1 MPELPEVET
10 TVRGLHETVLGKTIT
25 SLWSDLPTKNHPKKD
40 EIKNLSFWNS
50 FKKRVTK
57 ATITGIQRRG
67 KNILIRLDNGFTILI
82 HMKMTGHLMVGN
94 YRKGKPSDGKPEHNW
109 TWWGDTKHLQD
120 PFNRF
125 IHFVIRFTDETSL
138 VFCDSRKFGTV
149 TLVKHEDLQNSRH
162 LKNLGPDALEDN
174 ISLSTFKTRILK
186 RKNTPIKTVL
196 LDQTL
201 LTGIGNIYSD
211 EILFL
216 AGIHPHRTPKSLT
229 NIEWKKIWQS
239 MKPVLEKG
247 LKFGGDSTSD
257 YRNVYGEHG
266 TFHHAHNAY
275 RKTGKKCSKKNCNG
289 MIKRLV
295 IGARSA
301 HFCDTHQK

>member
-10 TVRGLHETVLGKTIT
+10 TVRGLHETVLGKTIA
-25 SLWSDLPTKNHPKKD
+25 SLWSDLPTKNHSKKD
-40 EIKNLSFWNS
+40 EIKNLDFWNS
-50 FKKRVTK
+50 FKKRVSK

-67 KNILIRLDNGFTILI
+67 KNILMRLNNSFTILI

-94 YRKGKPSDGKPEHNW
+94 YRKGKPSDGNPEHNW
-109 TWWGDTKHLQD
+109 IWWGDTKHLQD

-149 TLVKHEDLQNSRH
+149 TLIKSEDLQNSRH

-174 ISLSTFKTRILK
+174 ISLATFKTQLLK

-216 AGIHPHRTPKSLT
+216 AGIHPHRAPNSLT
-229 NIEWKKIWQS
+229 NIEWKKLWQS

-257 YRNVYGEHG
+257 YRNIYGEHG

-289 MIKRLV
+289 TIKRLV

-301 HFCDTHQK
+301 HFCNTHQK